1 MTTLTHAPRRRAL
14 LSRTS
19 AVLVTVGVAL
29 STGVATSAAAPLD
42 AGELSSVSG
51 FLSAQLASG
60 GDHFSTTFDG
70 IDYPDHGL
78 SADAVLALNAIGAGR
93 AQADATTAYL
103 QQNVGGYIGAG
114 GETYA
119 GATGKLLVVAA
130 SQGVPPTSF
139 GGVDLVARLDSTLTP
154 SGRFSDVSEWGDYS
168 NTLGQSWAIIGLSRV
183 DRGPAASAV
192 DFLRDQQCQDG
203 GFRLDLGGTTPC
215 VSDPDATAMAVQA
228 LVAASDRTDPD
239 VAEAVAYLGDRMGA
253 DGGVGG
259 AGPTSAPNG
268 NSTGLAAAAFAAAGD
283 TARAGRAR
291 SFLGSLFFGCDS
303 PAALRGGIA
312 YDAAALAAT
321 ESSDQVRRTTAQAAV
336 GLSGQSYVTVSAAGN
351 AAAPGA
357 LDCAGAGGPSGTGSL
372 GSLGL

>member
-103 QQNVGGYIGAG
+103 QQNVGGYI
-114 GETYA
+114 
-119 GATGKLLVVAA
+119 VVAA

-215 VSDPDATAMAVQA
+215 VSDPDATANANPAEAM
-228 LVAASDRTDPD
+228 VAAADGTAPD
-239 VAEAVAYLGDRMGA
+239 EAEAVASRGDRMGA

-259 AGPTSAPNG
+259 AGPPSAPNG